1 MKIPSRS
8 STAATAAG
16 TRLLSALHCVS
27 GGRFTAFRGLRNCLS
42 RPPIAWSRYRATGRG
57 SGACASTIDGESALS
72 GGMGMPMRSRLS
84 TITEP
89 ALDGAELDEGARMAP
104 LQPGEMLREEF
115 MKPLGLSSNALA
127 MELRVPVTRISEIVR
142 ERRGITADTAL
153 RLARYF
159 SMSAE
164 FWMRLQMDFD
174 LESAADA
181 EESAIHQEIRPPATR
196 PLPAARGAGG

>member
-1 MKIPSRS
+1 MPARS
-8 STAATAAG
+8 G
-16 TRLLSALHCVS
+16 
-27 GGRFTAFRGLRNCLS
+27 
-42 RPPIAWSRYRATGRG
+42 
-57 SGACASTIDGESALS
+57 
-72 GGMGMPMRSRLS
+72 LS
-84 TITEP
+84 TTAEP
-89 ALDGAELDEGARMAP
+89 ALDGAEPEEGMRMPA
-104 LQPGEMLREEF
+104 LHPGEILRKEF

-159 SMSAE
+159 NMSAE

-181 EESAIHQEIRPPATR
+181 GETAIHQSIRPRPAHTVIENQR
-196 PLPAARGAGG
+196 VVA

>member
-1 MKIPSRS
+1 MP
-8 STAATAAG
+8 
-16 TRLLSALHCVS
+16 ALH
-27 GGRFTAFRGLRNCLS
+27 
-42 RPPIAWSRYRATGRG
+42 
-57 SGACASTIDGESALS
+57 
-72 GGMGMPMRSRLS
+72 
-84 TITEP
+84 
-89 ALDGAELDEGARMAP
+89 
-104 LQPGEMLREEF
+104 PGEMLREEF

-159 SMSAE
+159 NMSPE

-181 EESAIHQEIRPPATR
+181 GESAIHEGIRPRAPHFAVED
-196 PLPAARGAGG
+196 AAQRVVA